1 EDVDTAIKRLTQP
14 PMNIPTSIIPLM
26 NCVITV
32 KHVRTPVFLESE
44 RRLSSRKFVSI
55 TEIKDYNSYQEVF
68 SWNPSTDMFLE
79 NLQESHLLK
88 KMASSLDIPVE
99 RLLDELEYRK
109 RVLAHMVEH
118 GIRDYLS
125 VNKVLSKYY
134 NNPELFQREFLEK
147 GGW

>member
-1 EDVDTAIKRLTQP
+1 
-14 PMNIPTSIIPLM
+14 
-26 NCVITV
+26 
-32 KHVRTPVFLESE
+32 
-44 RRLSSRKFVSI
+44 
-55 TEIKDYNSYQEVF
+55 NSYQEVF